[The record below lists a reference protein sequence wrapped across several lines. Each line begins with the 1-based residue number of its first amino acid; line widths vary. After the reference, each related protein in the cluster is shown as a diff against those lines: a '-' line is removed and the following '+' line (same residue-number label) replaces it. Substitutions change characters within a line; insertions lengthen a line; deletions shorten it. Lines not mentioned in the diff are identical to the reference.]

1 MGYYEN
7 IRIVKE
13 LFSNRVLLKNLALN
27 FGGLYIFVILLFAT
41 GLWLKYPDKRKV
53 YMNLAIV
60 PYYLF
65 GIYIT
70 YITEVR
76 VYTELIP
83 MITTL
88 FLIFLSSF
96 KFSGLEP
103 WALNQK
109 KQA

>member
-1 MGYYEN
+1 
-7 IRIVKE
+7 
-13 LFSNRVLLKNLALN
+13 
-27 FGGLYIFVILLFAT
+27 
-41 GLWLKYPDKRKV
+41 
-53 YMNLAIV
+53 MNLAIV
-60 PYYLF
+60 PYYIF
-65 GIYIT
+65 GIFIT

-103 WALNQK
+103 RPAGK
-109 KQA
+109 K